1 MLAREVTHHRHC
13 HFSNGSLKMFGP
25 THDDIA
31 ELIKDDM
38 CPNPLQY
45 YLLPEME
52 ETGDDFE
59 EFIDDD
65 EGSEEVKPK
74 TSFSCAQVH
83 SKPQN
88 WTVFWFMSSSK
99 PLSEYPL

>member
-1 MLAREVTHHRHC
+1 MLAREVTHHHHC

-65 EGSEEVKPK
+65 EGSEEVRF
-74 TSFSCAQVH
+74 TVH
-83 SKPQN
+83 SIETKSFVWAAIYNVSNPIIF
-88 WTVFWFMSSSK
+88 T
-99 PLSEYPL
+99 L

>member
-1 MLAREVTHHRHC
+1 
-13 HFSNGSLKMFGP
+13 MFGP

-65 EGSEEVKPK
+65 E
-74 TSFSCAQVH
+74 
-83 SKPQN
+83 
-88 WTVFWFMSSSK
+88 
-99 PLSEYPL
+99 

>member
-1 MLAREVTHHRHC
+1 
-13 HFSNGSLKMFGP
+13 MFGP

-65 EGSEEVKPK
+65 EGSEEVRF
-74 TSFSCAQVH
+74 TVH
-83 SKPQN
+83 SIETKSFVWAAIYNVSNPIIF
-88 WTVFWFMSSSK
+88 T
-99 PLSEYPL
+99 L

>member
-31 ELIKDDM
+31 E
-38 CPNPLQY
+38 Y